1 MSFLRFFLL
10 QLKRIAKNKAFL
22 LLLLL
27 FPVCLFLFA
36 QTFRAEEDS
45 RIPVG
50 LCLQTEDMLAD
61 TLCEKL
67 LTGNDSLFRFFAVS
81 SEEELTKL
89 VQSNQAE
96 CGYLF
101 HKPLLTELDNRHTK
115 NLITVLVS
123 EHTTCKAVLN
133 ELVYAKLFEE
143 YSLHLLIETLQA
155 TNQLPFTESAANA
168 FLLPPVTE
176 KTISEAYRTHLS
188 EDTFTFEIVSLSSEQ
203 SEKSSVGTA
212 STVVPLFRGFAAIF
226 LLLCGFLGLL
236 AVQKDCKNGLYQRL
250 HGVAQP
256 FCATLTMLSYLLP
269 GGAFSLLALSVSGNR
284 KGIATELFA
293 LLCYQLLLLA
303 FYGLW
308 GRLLRNHTM
317 LCAAFPMLLLCTLVF
332 TPVIVDLSAFFP
344 WIRLV
349 RYALPTYYYLLFF

>member
-27 FPVCLFLFA
+27 FPVCLFLLA
-36 QTFRAEEDS
+36 RVFRAEEDS

-50 LCLQTEDMLAD
+50 LCLQTEDALAD
-61 TLCEKL
+61 TLYEKL
-67 LTGNDSLFRFFAVS
+67 LNGNDSLFRFFAVS

-101 HKPLLTELDNRHTK
+101 HKPLLTELDSRHTK

-123 EHTTCKAVLN
+123 ERTTCKAVLN
-133 ELVYAKLFEE
+133 ELVYARLFEE

-155 TNQLPFTESAANA
+155 ANQLPFTESAANT

-188 EDTFTFEIVSLSSEQ
+188 EDTFTFEIIRLSSEQ
-203 SEKSSVGTA
+203 SEKTSGTS

-236 AVQKDCKNGLYQRL
+236 AVQKDCNNGLYQRL
-250 HGVAQP
+250 RGAAQP
-256 FCATLTMLSYLLP
+256 FCAMLTMLSYLLP
-269 GGAFSLLALSVSGNR
+269 GGVFSLLALSVSGNS

-293 LLCYQLLLLA
+293 LFCYQLLLLA

-308 GRLLRNHTM
+308 GCLLRNHTM

-332 TPVIVDLSAFFP
+332 TPVIADLSAFFP